1 MEKLSR
7 IVNADQCNLLAATGK
22 LSSSE
27 IVLKKKEE
35 GSEML
40 INKVLKE
47 SENRLKARTIKRVLK
62 KNSSKL
68 EQVKSVS
75 SINIKKI

>member
-1 MEKLSR
+1 
-7 IVNADQCNLLAATGK
+7 
-22 LSSSE
+22 
-27 IVLKKKEE
+27 
-35 GSEML
+35 ML

-75 SINIKKI
+75 SISIKKI

>member
-27 IVLKKKEE
+27 IILKKEE

-62 KNSSKL
+62 KNSPKL

-75 SINIKKI
+75 SISIKKI

>member
-1 MEKLSR
+1 MQFVGSNRQIEFKR
-7 IVNADQCNLLAATGK
+7 DYI
-22 LSSSE
+22 
-27 IVLKKKEE
+27 KKKEE

-62 KNSSKL
+62 KNSPKL

-75 SINIKKI
+75 SISIKKI